1 MGRNYQVRSWSI
13 LVAGAVLA
21 VGAYAASGPH
31 TDIAEAQSQEIFL
44 DWADGP
50 ENCGASFTPTPDGS
64 NWHELAPLYCAN
76 RVQTGF
82 TDNGDNVVS
91 AGDYIFLDGVRF
103 RVTSSGPVVYLDC
116 SAGLN
121 PTIAAPLDGA
131 ISEGDLTPETTWI
144 EIYPEFGEL
153 LGEIEVDS
161 ENGDGVLSVCDYVSL
176 GPITCHVKRVGCD
189 IRVVEAPN
197 ATEHPS
203 WGAVKGLFGKLF

>member
-1 MGRNYQVRSWSI
+1 MGRTYQVRSWSI

-31 TDIAEAQSQEIFL
+31 TDVAEAQSQEIFL

-50 ENCGASFTPTPDGS
+50 ENCEAPFAISPDS
-64 NWHELAPLYCAN
+64 ANWHELAPTYCAN

-82 TDNGDNVVS
+82 TDNGDGVVS
-91 AGDYIFLDGVRF
+91 VGDYIFLDGVRF

-116 SAGLN
+116 AVGYN
-121 PTIAAPLDGA
+121 PTIIAPLDG
-131 ISEGDLTPETTWI
+131 SVPEGDLTLTTWV
-144 EIYPEFGEL
+144 EIYPEFGEI
-153 LGEIEVDS
+153 LGRIREVT
-161 ENGDGVLSVCDYVSL
+161 ENGDGRLSVCDYVSL

-197 ATEHPS
+197 ASENPS
-203 WGAVKGLFGKLF
+203 WGAVKGLFGRLF